1 MKAFVN
7 GTKIPV
13 IPPLLEN
20 NKLTIDFNINANV
33 FNDFLNQQCTT
44 VGNTSEKTVPQG
56 SILGP
61 LLFVVYINDW
71 TKGLNPNVK
80 LFADNM
86 SIFSVLCDARVT
98 KETLNEDS

>member
-44 VGNTSEKTVPQG
+44 VGNTSEKTEKKL
-56 SILGP
+56 STFEICN
-61 LLFVVYINDW
+61 NDI
-71 TKGLNPNVK
+71 VK
-80 LFADNM
+80 FIRSLDLSKAHDHDE
-86 SIFSVLCDARVT
+86 I
-98 KETLNEDS
+98 